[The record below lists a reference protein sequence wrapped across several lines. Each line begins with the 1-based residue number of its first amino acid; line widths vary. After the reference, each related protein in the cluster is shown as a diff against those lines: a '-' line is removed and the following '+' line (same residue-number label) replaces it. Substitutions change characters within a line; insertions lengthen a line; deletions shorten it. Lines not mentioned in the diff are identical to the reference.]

1 MQEPIPLPAYRDN
14 YIWVVPAPGALA
26 IVDPGDAGP
35 VIDFLEDRG
44 IVPSALLI
52 THHHYDHID
61 GIDGLLARYPMP
73 VYGPASGR
81 IPAVDRPV
89 ADGDTVE
96 VSPELHL
103 TVLEVPGHTHDH
115 IAYYGGGM
123 LFCGDTLFAGGCG
136 RVFDG
141 NVRDLYRSLSRLA
154 ALPDETRIFCAHEY
168 TLANLG
174 FAAWVEPD
182 SEALHR
188 RTREEQAKRDRGEPT
203 VPSSLA
209 LELATNPF
217 LRTGESTVIEAAQR
231 YAGQVLSG
239 HSAVFTALRTW
250 KDREYD

>member
-103 TVLEVPGHTHDH
+103 RVLEVPGHTRDH

-174 FAAWVEPD
+174 FAERVEPGNTD
-182 SEALHR
+182 LARRIEAC
-188 RTREEQAKRDRGEPT
+188 REMRAHGRPTLPSTIGMEKR
-203 VPSSLA
+203 
-209 LELATNPF
+209 TNPF
-217 LRTGESTVIEAAQR
+217 LRCDSPAIRESAERFCDRRLTTPEE
-231 YAGQVLSG
+231 
-239 HSAVFTALRTW
+239 VFTAVRFW
-250 KDREYD
+250 KDTL